1 MVFKPPHSLRKPA
14 FGPSRPTKVLLVFGF
29 PSKNHVLTRGNG
41 QEDIFLA
48 IFGGKPLLSKSN
60 QFTQQQPIGT
70 PWVRARFIKENS
82 FSLREKARMRGG

>member
-1 MVFKPPHSLRKPA
+1 
-14 FGPSRPTKVLLVFGF
+14 VLLVFGF

-70 PWVRARFIKENS
+70 PWAS
-82 FSLREKARMRGG
+82 HPLLSWYALTLSLTTEETGL